1 MAESMSAFRDQL
13 LLKALAALSEIA
25 DECGASPARK
35 SLSLRFLL
43 AWTWVAAGADPDAKW
58 IWTQFWE
65 SATAPRAAD
74 EHKRMIDDYIR
85 ATAARTALNAICR
98 ALGHAPDPDFLQRL
112 RSARNPKAPE

>member
-1 MAESMSAFRDQL
+1 MSAFLDQL

-58 IWTQFWE
+58 IWTAFWE
-65 SATAPRAAD
+65 RATGARANR
-74 EHKRMIDDYIR
+74 EHERMMDDYLR
-85 ATAARTALNAICR
+85 ATGARTALNAICR
-98 ALGHAPDPDFLQRL
+98 ALGYSPDPDFLQAL
-112 RSARNPKAPE
+112 RSQRRPEPHE

>member
-1 MAESMSAFRDQL
+1 MSAFRDQL

-25 DECGASPARK
+25 DECGENPARK

-43 AWTWVAAGADPDAKW
+43 AWTWVAAGADPDSKW

-65 SATAPRAAD
+65 SATAARAAD

-98 ALGHAPDPDFLQRL
+98 AVGHPPDPDFLARL
-112 RSARNPKAPE
+112 RGQRQTKASD